1 MENRLIS
8 STSPHIHKDISIKRI
23 MWLVFFSLVPA
34 GVAGIFLFGSNTLW
48 IILVSIISAVITE
61 LLIQCLRHQKI
72 SITDGSAVLTGLLL
86 AYTLPPTLP
95 LWMVALGS
103 FFAIAICKQA
113 FGGLGCNIFNP
124 ALGGRAFLLLSF
136 PKYMVRFIA
145 PFGSADS
152 VTSATPLVL
161 LKEGNLQSIS
171 QIGLSYMDLFL
182 GRRSGSL
189 GEVCIV
195 LLLLG
200 ALFLLILRV
209 ISWHVPL
216 SFILTLGITS
226 WLWSGKN
233 FACGDWLFAIL
244 SGGVILGAFF
254 MATDYVSSPL
264 TRKAQ
269 LIFGFGCGLITFVI
283 RKWGGYPE
291 GVCFSILIMNAT
303 VPLLDRFFPPRVYGY
318 KK

>member
-34 GVAGIFLFGSNTLW
+34 GIAGIFLFGSNTLW